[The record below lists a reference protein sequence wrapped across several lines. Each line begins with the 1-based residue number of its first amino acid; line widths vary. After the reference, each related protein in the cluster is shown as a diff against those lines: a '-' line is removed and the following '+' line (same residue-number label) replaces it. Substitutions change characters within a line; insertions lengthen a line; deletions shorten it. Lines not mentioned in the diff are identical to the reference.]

1 MKVQFRDKRKEDSM
15 LASRPTKYAFETFVD
30 QLLWFVWIEGV
41 RGEVE

>member
-15 LASRPTKYAFETFVD
+15 LASRPTKYAFEIFVD

-41 RGEVE
+41 RGGVE

>member
-1 MKVQFRDKRKEDSM
+1 M
-15 LASRPTKYAFETFVD
+15 LASRPTKYAFEIFVD